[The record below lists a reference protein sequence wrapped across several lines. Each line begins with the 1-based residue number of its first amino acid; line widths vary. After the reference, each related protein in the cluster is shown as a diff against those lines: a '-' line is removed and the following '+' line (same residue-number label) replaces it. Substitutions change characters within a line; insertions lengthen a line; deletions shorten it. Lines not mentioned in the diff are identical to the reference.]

1 MKRSRS
7 IVLTSLMAGAGV
19 SISACDN
26 ATQWGDGQSAR
37 QAQSQAVAYRSLE
50 ECKSGGTPAD
60 QCEAAYTQA
69 KADNDANAPR
79 FNERQSCEARY
90 GVDQC
95 VPRAQA
101 GGGNVFVPL
110 LAGFMIS
117 RALNGGGFGGGMFG
131 APVYRDRGGGFI
143 GGGSYGGGYGGA
155 YGRSYSGGQPRVGY
169 GGGYQSPSVYAPSRV
184 QSRSAVISR
193 GGFGGGGGRGFGFG
207 G

>member
-143 GGGSYGGGYGGA
+143 GGGSYGGYGGA

>member
-26 ATQWGDGQSAR
+26 ATQWGDGQGG
-37 QAQSQAVAYRSLE
+37 AQKAQAVAYRSLD
-50 ECKSGGTPAD
+50 ECKSAGTPAD
-60 QCEAAYTQA
+60 QCEAAYAQA
-69 KADNDANAPR
+69 RADNDANAPR
-79 FNERQSCEARY
+79 FNERQSCEQRY

-101 GGGNVFVPL
+101 GGGSVFVPL

-117 RALNGGGFGGGMFG
+117 RALNGGGYGGGMFG
-131 APVYRDRGGGFI
+131 SPVYRNRGGGFI
-143 GGGSYGGGYGGA
+143 GGGSYGGGYGGS
-155 YGRSYSGGQPRVGY
+155 YGRSYGGGRPSISY
-169 GGGYQSPSVYAPSRV
+169 GGGGYGSPSVYAPSRV

-193 GGFGGGGGRGFGFG
+193 GGFGGGGGRGFSFG